1 MTRRLRR
8 ISYYVSLVVV
18 TTVVF
23 TVAYNVGMATWE
35 NRPQTVYHSLEI
47 VFQTFTTTGYG
58 EDAPWESPQMHVL
71 VIGMQLA
78 GLGLIFTG
86 INVFAVPWLRNALTT
101 APPTA
106 VRAITDHVIIC
117 KFTTRTDAFLTELES
132 RDEEYVIIEPDREVA
147 TQLHKEERRV
157 VHGAPESIDVL
168 KNADIKT
175 AKAVVADAADDTN
188 ASIVLSVRE
197 TNPDVH
203 VVTLVEDEELAEY
216 HRIAG
221 ADDVLSPR
229 QLLGESLAR
238 QTPPVTVTT
247 AIDENIKFG
256 DDLQLVELSIEDG
269 SELEHWTISEVQ
281 IRERFEATVIGMWID
296 GEFESSVDP
305 ETELDSGTILLV
317 VGKPDQLDRL
327 REWTTSTVRPVSAR
341 NVIIAGYGEAGA
353 AARDALTE
361 TSSRVTILDIE
372 ERDGVDV
379 RGDARDPEVLR
390 EAGVEDAS
398 TLILTV
404 DDDTTAIFASLIARD
419 LNTQVDIMVR
429 ANEQENV
436 QKLSRAG
443 ADYVQS
449 LATVSGQMIAATVFE
464 DESILPYGQEIKI
477 VTTSAGELA
486 GQILEDVVVRAET
499 GCTIVAVI
507 RDGTLIIDFD
517 SESFRLE
524 EDDDVVVAGTSQ
536 NITQF
541 EKQFAQ

>member
-86 INVFAVPWLRNALTT
+86 INVFAVPWLRNALTAT
-101 APPTA
+101 PPTA
-106 VRAITDHVIIC
+106 VRDITDHVIIC

-157 VHGAPESIDVL
+157 VHGTPESIDVL
-168 KNADIKT
+168 ENADIKT

-221 ADDVLSPR
+221 ADDVLPPR
-229 QLLGESLAR
+229 QLLGESLAK
-238 QTPPVTVTT
+238 QTPPVTVIT

-269 SELEHWTISEVQ
+269 SELEHWTISEAQ

-296 GEFESSVDP
+296 GEFESPVDP
-305 ETELDSGTILLV
+305 ETELDSGTIPLV

-372 ERDGVDV
+372 ERDSVDV
-379 RGDARDPEVLR
+379 GGDARDPEVLR

-419 LNTQVDIMVR
+419 LNTQLDIMVR

-464 DESILPYGQEIKI
+464 NENILPYGQEIEI
-477 VTTSAGELA
+477 VMASAGELV

-507 RDGTLIIDFD
+507 RDETLIIDFD